1 MKLLLN
7 LDFGLPIWRVYFVPK
22 LVNSIPYK
30 FKYKNKEYIN
40 GITIINF
47 GFFINEDTFIYHP
60 GFCDNLKCPNP
71 ILCVPNKHI
80 YDIFKKYR
88 PQYEV
93 ILVNQNAFI
102 NENVWKIINKQKK
115 YDMVINSSFTK
126 LKNLQLTKLIE
137 NKVYIGYKNG
147 SLEEFNECVP
157 KDGYIPNFEDRE
169 RNIDNWIR
177 MEESDIIGFLNESY
191 VGGIFSNAEG
201 CCFSSSEYLLCG
213 LPVISVKCEGGREY
227 WYNKE
232 NSIICKN
239 DPLEIKNAVEL
250 AKKKLKNGE
259 FNPIKIRN
267 KHIEMQNK
275 HRKYLTDKVI
285 EVYNKIGKS
294 KIEYKKLYDYLKY
307 YQTRELKEFEKKYKE
322 QAIEVFTSFGINSE
336 FMFI

>member
-7 LDFGLPIWRVYFVPK
+7 LDFGLPIWRVFFIPE

-30 FKYKNKEYIN
+30 FKYKNKEYTN
-40 GITIINF
+40 GITILNF
-47 GFFINEDTFIYHP
+47 AYFIDEETFKYNP
-60 GFCDNLKCPNP
+60 GWCNNLKCPNP
-71 ILCVPNKHI
+71 IICVPNKHI
-80 YDIFKKYR
+80 YNLFKKYR

-93 ILVNQNAFI
+93 VLAGHNAFI
-102 NENVWKIINKQKK
+102 NENVFKINNKQKK

-126 LKNLQLTKLIE
+126 LKNLQLTNLIK
-137 NKVYIGYKNG
+137 NKVYIGYKCG

-157 KDGYIPNFEDRE
+157 KDGYIPNFENRE
-169 RNIDNWIR
+169 RNINNHNWVG
-177 MEESDIIGFLNESY
+177 ESDIIGFYNESY

-201 CCFSSSEYLLCG
+201 GCYSSSEYLVCG
-213 LPVISVKCEGGREY
+213 LPVISVKCKGGREY

-267 KHIEMQNK
+267 KHIEMQNII
-275 HRKYLTDKVI
+275 RKNLTNKVV
-285 EVYNKIGKS
+285 EVYNKICIG

-307 YQTRELKEFEKKYKE
+307 YQTNSLKEFEIKYE
-322 QAIEVFTSFGINSE
+322 LIAREVISNYL
-336 FMFI
+336 